1 MKSTR
6 NLAAW
11 IVIGLLCIGLMG
23 FGTQQF
29 SSGVRSIGSAG
40 DKEIAVQDY
49 ANALQGEQRRLSAQ
63 TGQTVTF
70 QQMQQFGLDRTALAQ
85 LVGRRVI
92 ENEAAEQG
100 LSVGDEAV
108 RDAIVSS
115 GQFAQINGSFS
126 RDVYTETLRRNG
138 TSEAEYETAI
148 RENQAATLLQDAILA
163 GTPHVDGFTDAIT
176 SYNRATRDF
185 SWIEITSSPT
195 AGEAPTQEQLRAFY
209 EDNLDLFMAPETR
222 AITAARLTPDMIMDK
237 VELDETALRALYDER
252 IAGYQQ
258 PERRLVE
265 RLVFADA
272 DAAQAAADQ
281 LTAGETTFE
290 ALVEAR
296 GLNLSDIDLGDVDKA
311 ALGAAGYAAFAAET
325 DSVVGPFNSRVGPA
339 LYRVNGVI
347 DAVTTTFDDALP
359 ELREELAGNRAI
371 RMIDDQR
378 GQIDDMIAGGARIED
393 LTNQTDM
400 ELEAAEWTADSVDG
414 LFAYESITTAMPEL
428 TVGDLPK
435 LIELEDGGLAALRLD
450 SVTEAAAKPFEQVA
464 GDVDAAWRRAQDV
477 TNARTHA
484 QDLAQQLRD
493 GADFAALG
501 LEPTAETA
509 LTRGGFVADAP
520 TDVISVAFETAD
532 GDYTVIDTA
541 TGAVILGV
549 TGTDLPAED
558 DETVALRTGV
568 SDALAQGINQDIFA
582 AFAIAVQART
592 DVSLNDAAINAVH
605 AQMQ

>member
-40 DKEIAVQDY
+40 DKEIALQDY
-49 ANALQGEQRRLSAQ
+49 SNALQGEQRRLSTQ
-63 TGQTVTF
+63 TNQTVSF
-70 QQMQQFGLDRTALAQ
+70 QQMQQLGLDRTVLAQ

-92 ENEAAEQG
+92 ENEAAAQG
-100 LSVGDEAV
+100 LSVGDPAV

-126 RDVYTETLRRNG
+126 RDVYTETLRRNH
-138 TSEAEYETAI
+138 TSEAEYETSI
-148 RENQAATLLQDAILA
+148 REAQAASLLQGAILA
-163 GTPHVDGFTDAIT
+163 GQPHVAGFADVVTT
-176 SYNRATRDF
+176 YNRATRDF
-185 SWIEITSSPT
+185 SWIEITASPT
-195 AGEAPTQEQLRAFY
+195 AGAAPTQDQLRAFY
-209 EDNLDLFMAPETR
+209 DDNLDLFMAPEIRT
-222 AITAARLTPDMIMDK
+222 ITAARLTPDMIMDQ
-237 VELDETALRALYDER
+237 VELDETALRTIYDER
-252 IAGYQQ
+252 LAQYQQ

-281 LTAGETTFE
+281 LTAGTTTFE
-290 ALVEAR
+290 DLVAAR
-296 GLNLSDIDLGDVDKA
+296 GLNLADIDLGDVDKA
-311 ALGAAGYAAFAAET
+311 ALGAAGDAAFAAAK

-347 DAVTTTFDDALP
+347 DAVTTSFEDALP
-359 ELREELAGNRAI
+359 ELREELAASRAI

-400 ELEAAEWTADSVDG
+400 VLETADWTTGSLDP
-414 LFAYESITTAMPEL
+414 LFAYETITTAIPAL

-450 SVTEAAAKPFEQVA
+450 GVTESAAKPFEQVA
-464 GDVDAAWRRAQDV
+464 GDVDAAWRRAQQV
-477 TNARTHA
+477 TDARTHA

-493 GADFAALG
+493 GADFATLDLTPAV
-501 LEPTAETA
+501 ETTI
-509 LTRGGFVADAP
+509 TRGGFVADAP
-520 TDVISVAFETAD
+520 ADLISVAFDTEPGATA
-532 GDYTVIDTA
+532 VIDTA
-541 TGAVILGV
+541 KGAVILAV
-549 TGTDLPAED
+549 DAAALPAED
-558 DETVALRTGV
+558 DETIALRSRLV
-568 SDALAQGINQDIFA
+568 DALAQGVNQDIFA

-592 DVSLNDAAINAVH
+592 DVTLNDAAINAVH